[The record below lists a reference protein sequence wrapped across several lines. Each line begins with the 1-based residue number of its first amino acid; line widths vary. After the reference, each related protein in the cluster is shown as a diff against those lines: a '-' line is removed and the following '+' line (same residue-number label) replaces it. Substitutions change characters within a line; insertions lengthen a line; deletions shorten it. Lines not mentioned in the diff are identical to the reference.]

1 MVNLLKMRNN
11 NRKIGD
17 IIKQLMQNPK
27 LSDKLKK
34 IDALS
39 VWEEIIGEQLLKYII
54 EQKIFNGILYV
65 KLNSAVVRNE
75 LSYKK
80 SELINKIN
88 HKSGKTIITDIILK

>member
-1 MVNLLKMRNN
+1 MRNN